1 MRRILP
7 ALLLLVLWAA
17 PSLADPLRIVTVT
30 SVYADIA
37 RQLAP
42 ADAAVSSLL
51 NSRDQDPH
59 EFQPGPATAR
69 ALAGAQI
76 VIYNGAGYD
85 PWMPKLLSADKS
97 GRRQVVAAAEAL
109 RLPAGANPHV
119 WFDPGAAPVLAAA
132 IAAAI
137 SWADPANAPAHEAR
151 LAAFQASLA
160 PLNEA
165 VAAFRAKHG
174 GAPVTATEPVLGP
187 LTAALGLLMRNERY
201 QLAVMNETEP
211 RPSDVAGFEA
221 DLRARKVRALVHNTQ
236 VTGPTVARLLRLAAA
251 SGIPVVPVT
260 ETKPDGVAY
269 QAWLLDIVAALDRA
283 LSPP

>member
-7 ALLLLVLWAA
+7 ALLILALWVA
-17 PSLADPLRIVTVT
+17 PSLAEPLRIVAVT
-30 SVYADIA
+30 GVYADIA

-42 ADAAVSSLL
+42 PDALVSSLL

-69 ALAGAQI
+69 ALAGAHI
-76 VIYNGAGYD
+76 VIHNGGGYD
-85 PWMPKLLSADKS
+85 PWMPKLLSADRS
-97 GRRQVVAAAEAL
+97 GRRQVVAAADAL
-109 RLPAGANPHV
+109 HLKAGDNPHV

-132 IAAAI
+132 ITAAI
-137 SWADPANAPAHEAR
+137 TRADPANAPAHAGR
-151 LAAFQASLA
+151 LAALQASLV
-160 PLNEA
+160 PLDAA
-165 VAAFRAKHG
+165 VAAFRARHQG
-174 GAPVTATEPVLGP
+174 VPVTATEPVLGP
-187 LTAALGLLMRNERY
+187 MTAALGLAMRNERY

-221 DLRARKVRALVHNTQ
+221 DLRGRRVRALIHNIQ
-236 VTGPTVARLLRLAAA
+236 VTGPTVARLLRLAAS

-269 QAWLLDIVAALDRA
+269 QAWMLDTVAALDRA